1 MKNKAGHGHL
11 DLIIG
16 YYNNLMRA
24 LDKLK
29 EATEF
34 LKRYGIEDAGREA
47 EIIIS
52 HCLGT
57 DRTVLYRDN
66 LVINKGQLEEIDEFL
81 RKRSKRE
88 PLQYIL
94 GYVDFYGLKIKVGKG
109 VLIPRPETELLA
121 EEAIKTVRQKFNP
134 PLLPDNPPLP
144 PFSKGGMGG
153 FKKGGNGGICI
164 LDLCTG
170 SGCLALALAREFP
183 DAKVYGTDTSENA
196 IRYAK
201 ENAELNCINNVTFL
215 EGNLFDPI
223 AELTARHPSPVTFN
237 LIVSNPPYIGRD
249 DIKNLQLE
257 IKDWEPVEA
266 LNGGEDGLDYYRNII
281 PGAKGYLK
289 KEGYLILE
297 IGTEQSE
304 EVRKIAKDAGFGN
317 ISLIKD
323 YAGIE
328 RIFVARA

>member
-1 MKNKAGHGHL
+1 
-11 DLIIG
+11 
-16 YYNNLMRA
+16 MRA

-47 EIIIS
+47 EIIVS
-52 HCLGT
+52 HCIGVN
-57 DRTVLYRDN
+57 RTVLYRDN
-66 LVINKGQLEEIDEFL
+66 PEIREEEIERIDEL
-81 RKRSKRE
+81 LKRRSKKE

-121 EEAIKTVRQKFNP
+121 EEAIKAVKREA
-134 PLLPDNPPLP
+134 L
-144 PFSKGGMGG
+144 SVMR
-153 FKKGGNGGICI
+153 I

-196 IRYAK
+196 IRHAE
-201 ENAELNCINNVTFL
+201 ENAEFNCINNVTFL
-215 EGNLFDPI
+215 EGNLFDPV
-223 AELTARHPSPVTFN
+223 ADLTACHPSPVTFD
-237 LIVSNPPYIGRD
+237 LIVSNPPYIKRD
-249 DIKNLQLE
+249 DIKNLQPE
-257 IKDWEPVEA
+257 VKDWEPVEA
-266 LNGGEDGLDYYRNII
+266 LAGGENGLDYYRAII
-281 PGAKGYLK
+281 PEAKAYLK
-289 KEGYLILE
+289 EGGDLILE
-297 IGTEQSE
+297 IGAGQSR
-304 EVRKIAKDAGFGN
+304 EVRRIAEEAGFIN

-328 RIFVARA
+328 RIFVAKI

>member
-1 MKNKAGHGHL
+1 MKNKAGHGYL

-24 LDKLK
+24 LDILR

-34 LKRYGIEDAGREA
+34 LNRYDIEDANREA
-47 EIIIS
+47 EIIVS

-66 LVINKGQLEEIDEFL
+66 PEIREEEIERIDEL
-81 RKRSKRE
+81 LKRRSKRE
-88 PLQYIL
+88 PIQYIL
-94 GYVDFYGLKIKVGKG
+94 GYVDFYGLKIKVRKG

-121 EEAIKTVRQKFNP
+121 EEAIKTVRQK
-134 PLLPDNPPLP
+134 LNPPLP
-144 PFSKGGMGG
+144 PFAKGGS
-153 FKKGGNGGICI
+153 GGISI

-170 SGCLALALAREFP
+170 GGCLALALAKEFP
-183 DAKVYGTDTSENA
+183 DAKVYGTDTSKVA
-196 IRYAK
+196 IQYAK
-201 ENAELNCINNVTFL
+201 ENAKTNRIDNVEFL
-215 EGNLFDPI
+215 EGSLFDPI
-223 AELTARHPSPVTFN
+223 KKLPTVNCPLFTFD
-237 LIVSNPPYIGRD
+237 LIVSNPPYIRRN

-266 LNGGEDGLDYYRNII
+266 LNGGEDGLDYYRAII
-281 PGAKGYLK
+281 PEAKGYLN
-289 KEGYLILE
+289 EGGYLILE
-297 IGTEQSE
+297 IGASQSR
-304 EVRKIAKDAGFGN
+304 EVRRIAEGAGFIN

>member
-1 MKNKAGHGHL
+1 MIYNMK
-11 DLIIG
+11 
-16 YYNNLMRA
+16 A
-24 LDKLK
+24 LDKLR

-47 EIIIS
+47 EIIVS
-52 HCLGT
+52 HCIGIN
-57 DRTVLYRDN
+57 RTILYRDN
-66 LVINKGQLEEIDEFL
+66 PEIREEEIERIDEL
-81 RKRSKRE
+81 LKRRSKRE

-134 PLLPDNPPLP
+134 PLPPDNPPLP

-153 FKKGGNGGICI
+153 FKKEGSGGIYI

-170 SGCLALALAREFP
+170 SGCLALALAKEFP
-183 DAKVYGTDTSENA
+183 DAKVYGTDISENA

-223 AELTARHPSPVTFN
+223 AELIARHPSPVNFD
-237 LIVSNPPYIGRD
+237 LIVSNPPYIKRD
-249 DIKNLQLE
+249 DIKYLQLE

-266 LNGGEDGLDYYRNII
+266 LAGGENGLDYYKAII

-289 KEGYLILE
+289 EGAYLILE
-297 IGTEQSE
+297 IGAGQAR
-304 EVRKIAKDAGFGN
+304 EVRRIAEEAGFIN
-317 ISLIKD
+317 ISMIKD